1 MPELV
6 NDWPVVNLSYTSV
19 PELVNDWSVVNLFAS
34 AAAAAFAGGS
44 VCRLLGVWVASLTLS
59 TINELHTA
67 PAPQGRHI

>member
-6 NDWPVVNLSYTSV
+6 NDWR
-19 PELVNDWSVVNLFAS
+19 VVNLFPS
-34 AAAAAFAGGS
+34 AAAAALGGGS
-44 VCRLLGVWVASLTLS
+44 VCRLLGVWVATQTLS